1 MEFKER
7 LDSLTDNRY
16 RFLRV
21 QDVFV
26 NKSDKSMTVVFSAPY
41 SFCDT
46 SLTDTVKEEIFSAV
60 REIFSSAGVEFDIKI
75 DYKKVYFN
83 EEIIS
88 RVILQ
93 YLSRNYNA
101 FCSQIPAG
109 SIKVKIADG
118 EVTAEIRLPDYM
130 YTAFSSNSIVQSV
143 KDYIDA
149 SYCTDIRIK
158 LVNLGDTGESFALKP
173 AVQMRIVKGYYHNV
187 DKASALLGDTVTN
200 KATYIAKAPLKG
212 SEICIAGT
220 VSNLTT
226 KTSKRGYFYHTF
238 ILDDTTGKAECIKF
252 TRSKKRGV
260 LGALKDGDQVIV
272 MGDYPDED
280 GFGSSKLVVS
290 RLSTC
295 EIDYDSVDL
304 SEPIAVKEYKPVAS
318 IPYNDNYDNLMQMSA
333 FNSSAI
339 IGHTFVALDFETTGL
354 NPATCDIIEIGLA
367 KMIDGKVTEY
377 FDTFVDPKKH
387 IPEDSSR
394 IHGIYDSDVKDA
406 PYLESVLPDVLKFI
420 GDAPIIAHNGL
431 GYDYIILDRVCK
443 QCGIAPPAN
452 RRIDTLIMADNLR
465 VEGRHNLSALCQ
477 HFGISLVNAHR
488 AYADCIATAK
498 LYAALEE
505 YSGSHNNG

>member
-7 LDSLTDNRY
+7 LDLATDNKY

-26 NKSDKSMTVVFSAPY
+26 NKADKSMTVAFSAPY

-46 SLTDTVKEEIFSAV
+46 SLTDSVKDEILCAV
-60 REIFSSAGVEFDIKI
+60 KQIFISEGVDFDIKI
-75 DYKKVYFN
+75 EYKKVYYN
-83 EEIIS
+83 EEVIA

-109 SIKVKIADG
+109 SIKVSIEGDNIA
-118 EVTAEIRLPDYM
+118 AEIRLPDYM
-130 YTAFSSNSIVQSV
+130 YTAFISNSIAQSV
-143 KDYIDA
+143 KEYID
-149 SYCTDIRIK
+149 STYCTDIKVK
-158 LVNLGDTGESFALKP
+158 LIDLGDIGGRITFKP
-173 AVQMRIVKGYYHNV
+173 AVQMRIVKGYYHSV
-187 DKASALLGDTVTN
+187 DKASALLGDTITS
-200 KATYIAKAPLKG
+200 KATYIAKAPTKG
-212 SEICIAGT
+212 TDICIAGT
-220 VSNLTT
+220 VSALTT
-226 KTSKRGYFYHTF
+226 KTSKKGYFYHTF
-238 ILDDTTGKAECIKF
+238 MLDDTTGKVECIKF

-260 LGALKDGDQVIV
+260 LGALGDGAQVIV
-272 MGDYPDED
+272 MGDYPEED
-280 GFGSSKLVVS
+280 GFGSSKLVVN
-290 RLSTC
+290 RLSIC
-295 EIDYDSVDL
+295 EIDYDAIDM
-304 SEPIAVKEYKPVAS
+304 SEPIAVKEYRPVAS
-318 IPYNDNYDNLMQMSA
+318 VPYDDNYDNLMQMSA
-333 FNSSAI
+333 FNSPAI
-339 IGHTFVALDFETTGL
+339 IGHTFVSLDFETTGL

-367 KMIDGKVTEY
+367 RMVDGKVTEY

-394 IHGIYDSDVKDA
+394 VHGIYDSDVRDA
-406 PYLESVLPDVLKFI
+406 PYIESVLPDVLKFI

-431 GYDYIILDRVCK
+431 GYDYIILDRICM
-443 QCGIAPPAN
+443 QCGIAPPKGK
-452 RRIDTLIMADNLR
+452 RIDTLVMADTLR

-505 YSGSHNNG
+505 YSSSHNNG